1 MFMEMSSG
9 PAVDAS
15 HMAAPVMPQPASAPA
30 PPQNSAEVHQPP
42 VDLAFSAV
50 SAAADDPED
59 PEDPEEEEEEEE
71 AFLRSRT
78 ARAIRR
84 AADVGISGTSSARA
98 ALRKNMDVDNKM

>member
-1 MFMEMSSG
+1 MFMEISSG
-9 PAVDAS
+9 PAVEAS

-42 VDLAFSAV
+42 VDFAFSAV
-50 SAAADDPED
+50 SAAADDPDD
-59 PEDPEEEEEEEE
+59 PDDPDEEE

-78 ARAIRR
+78 TRAIRR

-98 ALRKNMDVDNKM
+98 ALRKNMGKM